1 MFLMHFPFRKDH
13 FIRLRFLL
21 AKTEV
26 GIEATN
32 IETCKLL
39 TMHGR
44 FHPKS
49 STLTLCAKWNEES

>member
-32 IETCKLL
+32 IETS
-39 TMHGR
+39 MI
-44 FHPKS
+44 S
-49 STLTLCAKWNEES
+49 SGHN